1 MSEVPARSASEPAA
15 FDMKAGQFTIPTLV
29 LRDIDIAGLDAFLA
43 QQVARLPSFFE
54 QAPVAIDLSAL
65 PNRAQLDEFPMIVGM
80 LRGHGMIPVGVRGAS
95 PEQREQ
101 ALALEL
107 AVMPAIRR
115 TQAAGPQAVPR
126 EPAPTPN
133 RTVVVDKP
141 VRSGQRIY
149 ADGGDLVLL
158 AGVSSGAEVMAEGH
172 IHAYGPLRGRAMA
185 GVSGNADARI
195 FCRDLGAE
203 LVSIAGRY
211 RVSENLEG
219 RYLGRAVQISLV
231 GDALRF
237 ELLGGGHSHHPTN
250 ADQGS

>member
-1 MSEVPARSASEPAA
+1 
-15 FDMKAGQFTIPTLV
+15 MKAGQYTIPTLV
-29 LRDIDIAGLDAFLA
+29 LRDIDITGLDAYLA
-43 QQVARLPSFFE
+43 QQVARLPSFFN

-65 PNRAQLDEFPMIVGM
+65 PNRDQLSEFPMIVGM
-80 LRGHGMIPVGVRGAS
+80 LRGHGMIPIGVRGAS

-107 AVMPAIRR
+107 AIMPSVRR
-115 TQAAGPQAVPR
+115 VAGNAPQTQAVPR
-126 EPAPTPN
+126 EPAPVAG
-133 RTVVVDKP
+133 RTLVVEKP

-149 ADGGDLVLL
+149 ADEGDLVLL
-158 AGVSSGAEVMAEGH
+158 GGISSGAEVMAEGH

-195 FCRDLGAE
+195 FCRELAAE

-211 RVSENLEG
+211 RVSENLEK
-219 RYLGRAVQISLV
+219 RYLGRAVQISLS

-237 ELLGGGHSHHPTN
+237 ELL
-250 ADQGS
+250 